1 MSQSE
6 DWHRLWERL
15 SLRLPRE
22 PLEGVLSFQ
31 ALARPRFLLD
41 EPNVPGCC
49 LHSDTKPIR
58 YMRYHIA
65 ENPLAS
71 QKVPSEVL

>member
-15 SLRLPRE
+15 GLRLPRE

-41 EPNVPGCC
+41 EPNCPG
-49 LHSDTKPIR
+49 LLLT
-58 YMRYHIA
+58 
-65 ENPLAS
+65 
-71 QKVPSEVL
+71 Q

>member
-6 DWHRLWERL
+6 DWHGLWERL

-31 ALARPRFLLD
+31 ALARPRFPLD
-41 EPNVPGCC
+41 EPNCPG
-49 LHSDTKPIR
+49 LLLT
-58 YMRYHIA
+58 
-65 ENPLAS
+65 
-71 QKVPSEVL
+71 Q